1 MKRFLSL
8 FLVLAMLF
16 GAGCSPKEPDQPAFN
31 IETELANAERLFLE
45 GSYEE
50 VILTL
55 ETVLEIE
62 PANVRG
68 YLMLADT
75 YIAKGEEEKALEL
88 LKKGLEQTGDEQ
100 IAARIQG
107 MTKEI
112 TGIVDV
118 SSKGYTT
125 LLLTDKDE
133 LYYCG
138 IANYWDEEESSLVPK
153 KIEGASNIKKLIA
166 QPGGCYYITHDNELY
181 GWGWCA
187 VPPESDYNLSGS
199 DYTRP
204 RKIMDDVQD
213 IVSDWSGGLILKTD
227 GVLYSWGSNE
237 DGELGTGLPY
247 NEVWDAASSGFE
259 NYDVDT
265 TQRVMEDVIDIDY
278 RRNPYLNGMNVC
290 AVTADGSLYLWGHT
304 GETEENGEYQKICYN
319 TPQKIYEGIAK
330 ARIYYEGIIAIDKNG
345 CLIEIHW
352 DRDDLNNLQVSWY
365 FADES
370 GNSQRVEFSDP
381 EHEKT
386 AHFNG
391 MTVVQVQEIDCGD
404 DYFIVL
410 GIDGRVYTGGS
421 SNGSGQLGILDE
433 EYDPNKVLYTPIENT
448 KALTVS
454 AEGMSDGSTF
464 AVTED
469 GKLLAWGN
477 NEIGQLGNGRSGVQ
491 RDDEQKHLI
500 LSGVKEVIA
509 DDYRSAYAIMEN
521 DDLYA
526 WGYSVNSSLGIK
538 TEEESITAPTKVF
551 ENVKTVALGG
561 ADTLVLTND
570 GEVYSCYPYIGET
583 HERNNFKEI
592 ANERTMRH
600 EKYPNFYKVFEG
612 VKDVHSLA
620 GSYFVLF
627 QNGELWGW
635 GKNFNCLLGN
645 GTKTDQSLTENQT
658 IYEPVLLME
667 DVEDITGA
675 TLFLKKNGDVYYCGP
690 SFPDDILTPELV
702 VNEMELIFESALSED
717 TYMLDSDGQLYCFE
731 YCGAGKPELLSLAEK
746 VVDIDLSRHNSGL
759 FIDSQNNLYEVIYD
773 KDGTN
778 HEGCSIFR
786 LGEEDY
792 DDIEDGQFYKKIAE
806 NAISCAFTSNSDGT
820 YYYVTLEGDL
830 YSWGS
835 NDYGLLGIGDARQD
849 ENIFEVKLPE

>member
-1 MKRFLSL
+1 MKRIFTIILAIIL
-8 FLVLAMLF
+8 FTA
-16 GAGCSPKEPDQPAFN
+16 ACAPKEPVQPAFDVQA
-31 IETELANAERLFLE
+31 ELSNAERLFLE
-45 GSYEE
+45 GNYEE

-75 YIAKGEEEKALEL
+75 YIAKGEAEKALEL
-88 LKKGLEQTGDEQ
+88 LKKGLEKTGDEQ

-118 SSKGYTT
+118 GTDGWTT
-125 LLLTDKDE
+125 FLLSNEDE

-138 IANYWDEEESSLVPK
+138 APYDDGVGNSLVPT
-153 KIEGASNIKKLIA
+153 KIEGANNIVKLFV
-166 QPGGCYYITHDNELY
+166 QPGGCYYITSDDAL
-181 GWGWCA
+181 WGVGYCA
-187 VPPESDYNLSGS
+187 APLESDYNNSQS
-199 DYTRP
+199 DFTKP
-204 RKIMDDVQD
+204 RKIMDGVRS
-213 IVSDWSGGLILKTD
+213 VASYGNSGMILKTD
-227 GVLYSWGSNE
+227 GKLYSWGTNE
-237 DGELGTGLPY
+237 DGELGIGLPY
-247 NEVWDAASSGFE
+247 KEEWDVGWSSGSE
-259 NYDVDT
+259 YEEDT
-265 TQRVMEDVIDIDY
+265 MQLVMEDVIDMDY
-278 RRNPYLNGMNVC
+278 RVNPYVQGMNVC
-290 AVTADGSLYLWGHT
+290 AVTSDGGLYLWGHT

-330 ARIYYEGIIAIDKNG
+330 AKIYCGGIIAIDNND
-345 CLIEIHW
+345 CLLEIQW
-352 DRDDLNNLQVSWY
+352 DRDNLNNLQVSGY
-365 FADES
+365 FADEN
-370 GNSQRVEFSDP
+370 GISQRVGLSDP
-381 EHEKT
+381 EHAK
-386 AHFNG
+386 AARFNG
-391 MTVVQVQEIDCGD
+391 MTAVQVQNIDCGD
-404 DYFIVL
+404 DFFIAL
-410 GIDGRVYTGGS
+410 GVDGGVYTGGHNNS
-421 SNGSGQLGILDE
+421 SGQLGTLDE
-433 EYDPNKVLYTPIENT
+433 EYDHNKALYMPIENT

-454 AEGMSDGSTF
+454 ADGGSAF